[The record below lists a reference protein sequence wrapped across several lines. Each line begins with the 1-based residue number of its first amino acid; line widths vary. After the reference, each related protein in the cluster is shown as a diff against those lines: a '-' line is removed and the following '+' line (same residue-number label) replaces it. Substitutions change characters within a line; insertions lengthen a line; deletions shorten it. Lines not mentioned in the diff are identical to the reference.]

1 VLAVST
7 ALGVLL
13 WTDVERERYCVFH
26 TGPDSCCGSCRY
38 PCPLPRR
45 YLDVV
50 LSHYIVCPETRAILV
65 TDFPFPFYERTCARV
80 SVMRRWIIGQ

>member
-1 VLAVST
+1 MWRGRGIVSSTQAQTAAVAPADT
-7 ALGVLL
+7 
-13 WTDVERERYCVFH
+13 R
-26 TGPDSCCGSCRY
+26 
-38 PCPLPRR
+38 PLPRR
-45 YLDVV
+45 NLDVV